1 MYALMKNRRWYVIPS
16 QYLNLVQ
23 TQIIFWGVA
32 SIPSIH
38 LYVMKIQIIS

>member
-32 SIPSIH
+32 SIPSITSA
-38 LYVMKIQIIS
+38 MKIQIIS